1 MLRAQYERRGPVPQ
15 EVIDAVEFDAPP
27 LQAGQALLE
36 VVAAPINPSDLLT
49 LTGEY
54 GDLPPLPAIAG
65 REGVGRIAELGP
77 DAGELAVGQLVLLP
91 RGSGTWSTHVVA
103 VAAQLRPLPNEAGPL
118 QLSMMTINPPTA
130 ALLLSEFVSLQPGEW
145 VIQNAANSAV
155 GLYLVQLARYR
166 GYRTVNVVRRED
178 AAALVR
184 ETGGDVVLLDG
195 HDLARRVAAAIDGA
209 QIRLGIDAVAG
220 AATGHLAD
228 CLCES
233 ATLVSYGRMSGER
246 CGVQPDALVFRDLTL
261 RGFWLARWFQRA
273 PEERRRAI
281 VGEIAGLIATGKL
294 HAPIQATYD
303 VSEIKDAVAA
313 AAGDGRSG
321 KILIVPRHSA
331 LAQERGFLSSEPE
344 RLPFPLGRSPVIG
357 LNDRCCGPTLEGAT
371 VTRTGAPASTNAGLD
386 ARGATSPANRQLRG
400 SPRRRALHAVAD

>member
-1 MLRAQYERRGPVPQ
+1 MLRAEYERRGPVPQ
-15 EVIDAVEFDAPP
+15 DVIDAVEFDAPP
-27 LQAGQALLE
+27 LQPGQALLE

-54 GDLPPLPAIAG
+54 GDLPPLPAIGG

-77 DAGELAVGQLVLLP
+77 DAGELPVGQSVLLP

-103 VAAQLRPLPNEAGPL
+103 VAAELQPLPHEPDPL

-166 GYRTVNVVRRED
+166 GYRTVNVVRREG
-178 AAALVR
+178 AAEVVR
-184 ETGGDVVLLDG
+184 EAGGDVVLVDG
-195 HDLARRVAAAIDGA
+195 EDLAKGVSAAIDGA
-209 QIRLGIDAVAG
+209 PIRLGIDAVAG

-228 CLCES
+228 CLCEG
-233 ATLVSYGRMSGER
+233 ATLVNYGRMSGEP
-246 CGVQPDALVFRDLTL
+246 CALKPDALVYGDLTL
-261 RGFWLARWFQRA
+261 RGFWLARWFRHA

-313 AAGDGRSG
+313 AASDGRSG
-321 KILIVPRHSA
+321 KILIVPR
-331 LAQERGFLSSEPE
+331 G
-344 RLPFPLGRSPVIG
+344 
-357 LNDRCCGPTLEGAT
+357 
-371 VTRTGAPASTNAGLD
+371 
-386 ARGATSPANRQLRG
+386 
-400 SPRRRALHAVAD
+400 